1 MKPKDFYKKLSLKKK
16 TIANLGNGEMA
27 WINGGGP
34 DIKPASDPILEI
46 CPSDY
51 CTQTCTCVPS
61 NCSGACC

>member
-1 MKPKDFYKKLSLKKK
+1 MKPKEFYKKLSLKKK
-16 TIANLGNGEMA
+16 TIANLSNGEMVR
-27 WINGGGP
+27 INGG
-34 DIKPASDPILEI
+34 IEITKPKSDPILEI